1 MTTGIEEEATQSP
14 VLELSE
20 LIQSGT
26 YQEIKSLADALKA
39 EDLAD
44 VLESSPPVHR
54 SVLWNICETELQSEI
69 LQHIDEELTPEL
81 LSDKPVGEI
90 KQVLE
95 NVDADDLADILQQL
109 PNTLTQQVLQ
119 AMDAQDRRR
128 VENLLSYSED
138 TGVA

>member
-54 SVLWNICETELQSEI
+54 SVLWNICKSNLCTHLNLSFTSELFLE
-69 LQHIDEELTPEL
+69 
-81 LSDKPVGEI
+81 SDSMCPAFVRKSDSG
-90 KQVLE
+90 
-95 NVDADDLADILQQL
+95 
-109 PNTLTQQVLQ
+109 
-119 AMDAQDRRR
+119 M
-128 VENLLSYSED
+128 
-138 TGVA
+138 